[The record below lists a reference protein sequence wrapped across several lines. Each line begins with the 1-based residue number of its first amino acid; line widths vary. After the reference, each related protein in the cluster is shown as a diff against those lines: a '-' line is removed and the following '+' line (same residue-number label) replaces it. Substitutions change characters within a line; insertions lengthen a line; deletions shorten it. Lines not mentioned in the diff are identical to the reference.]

1 MKDILNV
8 VVGAGLPSYFTNCLM
23 SLSKYSGED
32 TVAYYNYVD
41 GEDQRRAHEIR
52 REYISSNIKFNIQEN
67 VTGLRTGSLYRAYN
81 DALEAARGRY
91 RYISFI
97 QADMQMMWWDQRIVE
112 RCDEIMDSAD
122 DQDHRDICFYT
133 QLPVRGKRNDYYSP
147 WKEQRNLKARAVP
160 GIVDVGI
167 FPLEHSLGNALA
179 FRGSERTLSE
189 ACAAAGSVVALH
201 PFPFLAPIP
210 FPHTMRDRSKGAIRR
225 SSQYRRQQY
234 LRLAPDFSE
243 PRDFSQPTFHPI
255 FMEDVVWPNGWSSL
269 TPYWPSDTRGTAW
282 LRNRIVEG
290 KLSGAPLWAVQSG
303 RGLSRFPRGRFRP
316 GVARTLAT
324 LMRLMARETFLMV
337 RRTFSSSA
345 QSRPDSAG
353 GES

>member
-1 MKDILNV
+1 
-8 VVGAGLPSYFTNCLM
+8 
-23 SLSKYSGED
+23 
-32 TVAYYNYVD
+32 
-41 GEDQRRAHEIR
+41 
-52 REYISSNIKFNIQEN
+52 
-67 VTGLRTGSLYRAYN
+67 
-81 DALEAARGRY
+81 
-91 RYISFI
+91 
-97 QADMQMMWWDQRIVE
+97 
-112 RCDEIMDSAD
+112 
-122 DQDHRDICFYT
+122 
-133 QLPVRGKRNDYYSP
+133 
-147 WKEQRNLKARAVP
+147 
-160 GIVDVGI
+160 
-167 FPLEHSLGNALA
+167 LA

-290 KLSGAPLWAVQSG
+290 KLSGVPLWAVQSG

-316 GVARTLAT
+316 GVARTLVT

-353 GES
+353 GEP